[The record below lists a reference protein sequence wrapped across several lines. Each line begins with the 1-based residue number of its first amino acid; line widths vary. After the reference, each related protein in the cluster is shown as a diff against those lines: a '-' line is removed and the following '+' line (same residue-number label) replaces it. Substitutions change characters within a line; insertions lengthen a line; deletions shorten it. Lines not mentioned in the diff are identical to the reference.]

1 MPGNVF
7 FRQKYPENVVEKPY
21 MGKMWGNF
29 KIKNCQPFE
38 NQTIGKIVCESAG
51 ITKNEMVT
59 FQEIS
64 NIAISLYI
72 CIDL

>member
-1 MPGNVF
+1 M
-7 FRQKYPENVVEKPY
+7 VEKPY
-21 MGKMWGNF
+21 MGKMWGIF

-51 ITKNEMVT
+51 ITKNEMAT

-64 NIAISLYI
+64 NIAVIHFLRI
-72 CIDL
+72 EL